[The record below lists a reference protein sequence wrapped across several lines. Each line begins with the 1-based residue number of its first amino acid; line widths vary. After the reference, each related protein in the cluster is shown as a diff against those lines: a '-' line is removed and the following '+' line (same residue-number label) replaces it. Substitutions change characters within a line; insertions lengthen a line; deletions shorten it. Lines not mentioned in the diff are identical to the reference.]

1 MTLSLEVATD
11 GNCVLINHDT
21 QQEVFAGSEEE
32 CRDARSEYFQ
42 GMRPEFDMVKVLEH
56 KEN

>member
-42 GMRPEFDMVKVLEH
+42 GMRPEFDMI
-56 KEN
+56 KEVQ